1 MKRASFQIRCR
12 LSSCGRTALAV
23 LALAVSP
30 GVHVTAAPQTQA
42 AQSTPKDRIK
52 AVHDLAKQGGTG
64 AIASIAPYLKDRDR
78 DVRVEAVK
86 AIVGIGTDASLA
98 PLVQALKDNDPE
110 VQMRATDGLV
120 NFYLPGYVQS
130 GVTAGIKRFG
140 GGVVSYFSGSRN
152 DSVIPPY
159 VEVRA
164 DVIQAISELISGGSS
179 MESRANAARAEGV
192 LRAKAAL
199 PAIEQGLHAKDGDV
213 IYECLVAI
221 EKINDP
227 SAAPSAQ
234 FLLHDFSKRI
244 QLEAI
249 NLTGLLRNRAALP
262 DLRDVF
268 ALTKDKKVKTGA
280 LEAIAAMPENQD
292 AHLLDHLLHDKN
304 PDFRVAAAEGVG
316 RLGNASDEPKLKS
329 MFEDENKPA
338 PRMAAAFGDSML
350 GNLDMSDFAPL
361 RYLVNQLNSAAW
373 RGVSIGY
380 LVELCRR
387 EKVREAIYPALG
399 SSATRDEKTGL
410 ARVLETSG
418 DRNSIPYVDKLSK
431 DPDSDV
437 ATAGLNALRTLR
449 MRFP

>member
-1 MKRASFQIRCR
+1 MKRGSFQIKCR
-12 LSSCGRTALAV
+12 LSSCGRAALAIV
-23 LALAVSP
+23 ALAAGS
-30 GVHVTAAPQTQA
+30 GVYATASPQTETP
-42 AQSTPKDRIK
+42 QSSPKDRIK
-52 AVHDLAKQGGTG
+52 AVHELAKQGGTDN
-64 AIASIAPYLKDRDR
+64 IASIAKYLKDGDR

-98 PLVQALKDNDPE
+98 PLLAALKDNDPE
-110 VQMRATDGLV
+110 VQVRATDGLV

-130 GVTAGIKRFG
+130 GVTAGIKRLG
-140 GGVVSYFSGSRN
+140 SGVVSYFSGSRN

-164 DVIQAISELISGGSS
+164 DIIQAISELISGGAS

-199 PAIEQGLHAKDGDV
+199 PAIEQGLHAKDPGV

-227 SAAPSAQ
+227 SAAPAAQ

-249 NLTGLLRNRAALP
+249 TLTGLLRNKAALP

-268 ALTKDKKVKTGA
+268 ALTKDKKVKAAA
-280 LEAIAAMPENQD
+280 LEAIAAMPESQD
-292 AHLLDHLLHDKN
+292 AHLLENLLHDKN
-304 PDFRVAAAEGVG
+304 PDFRVAGAEGVA
-316 RLGNASDEPKLKS
+316 RLGNPSDKPKLQS
-329 MFEDENKPA
+329 MFESETKQA
-338 PRMAAAFGDSML
+338 PRMAAAFGAALL

-373 RGVSIGY
+373 RGVSLGY
-380 LVELCRR
+380 LVELCRNQ
-387 EKVREAIYPALG
+387 KVREAIYPALG
-399 SSATRDEKTGL
+399 AGATREEKTGL
-410 ARVLETSG
+410 AKVLETSG
-418 DRNSIPYVDKLSK
+418 GKDSIPYADKLSR